1 MTDPHQLAP
10 VRYRSLVR
18 VAELLDVETTL
29 VSLSTKTDPLFRE
42 ALLIQL
48 LEAATDRIVAVE
60 GRLAEVEQ
68 IADLEPR
75 VLALEDA
82 LEAETEAAEE

>member
-1 MTDPHQLAP
+1 MTDPQQLAP

-48 LEAATDRIVAVE
+48 LEAATDRIVALE

-68 IADLEPR
+68 IAALEPR

>member
-1 MTDPHQLAP
+1 
-10 VRYRSLVR
+10 
-18 VAELLDVETTL
+18 

-48 LEAATDRIVAVE
+48 LEAATDRIVALE